1 VNAETLLW
9 IGGLAI
15 EALVVA
21 AVVLGIMLRRSQNAR
36 QQLLAQRETK
46 AAPAAETAVAV
57 EARPAAE
64 PTVAIEI
71 AESDWIDGDKDA
83 ATPAQLDAS
92 TGRLQQRLEVT
103 NESLQ
108 RLEAGLQQGAAHPE
122 MATLKDNLQGMTSEI
137 DSLQQNSAKLRSDMT
152 TLRDKL
158 RHSEIDVQK
167 LQAEKDALAAEYAA
181 LSQEY
186 ERVYANSDKSGA

>member
-1 VNAETLLW
+1 VNVEALLW
-9 IGGLAI
+9 IGGLVI

-21 AVVLGIMLRRSQNAR
+21 AVVLAVMLRRSQRAR
-36 QQLLAQRETK
+36 RQLLAQPEPK
-46 AAPAAETAVAV
+46 AAPPAETPVAVA
-57 EARPAAE
+57 AGLAAE
-64 PTVAIEI
+64 PAVAIEI
-71 AESDWIDGDKDA
+71 AENDWIDGDKDA
-83 ATPAQLDAS
+83 AASTQLDTS
-92 TGRLQQRLEVT
+92 TERLQQRLDVT

-108 RLEAGLQQGAAHPE
+108 RLEAGLEQGAHPE
-122 MATLKDNLQGMTSEI
+122 IATLKDNLQGMTSEI

-167 LQAEKDALAAEYAA
+167 LQTEKEALAAEYAA

-186 ERVYANSDKSGA
+186 ERVYANSDKNGA